1 MMPFKPSERAQAVTD
16 RAKTFYSTQIL
27 PRHREWVRT
36 VCREGKPAAFMKDIQ
51 EKARELGLWNLGLPD
66 LAEDEP
72 GTRLSNLEFAPIAE
86 ILGRLPWASEVFNC
100 HAPETPNMIMLQALA
115 TPAQKERWL
124 CPLLN
129 GESRSAFAM
138 TEPDVASSDATNIAT
153 GIHVQ
158 GDELV
163 INGLK
168 WFATGGA
175 HPDCSF
181 LIVMGVSDPD
191 LGRTGRHSM
200 VIVPMDTPG
209 VRVTRSLSY
218 LGWEDH
224 GAPIAEIQCEDVSVP
239 RENLLGERGSGFAGA
254 QVRLGPARIHH
265 CMRCVGL
272 AEMVLSLM
280 LARSGERAA
289 FGRNLIDYD
298 TVQRWV
304 AEARIDINQTRLFI
318 QHAAWL
324 LDRSSSRDTWQA
336 ISQIKVATPRML
348 QKITDRAL
356 QVFGA
361 MGGTDETLLH
371 HAATYARWLR
381 IADGPDEVHLRQI
394 FRGEQRPE
402 WSIAECPY
410 ITPASAARTA
420 QSERTR

>member
-1 MMPFKPSERAQAVTD
+1 MMVSFEISEPAHAVIERAQA
-16 RAKTFYSTQIL
+16 FYAAQIL
-27 PRHREWVRT
+27 PRHREWVQT
-36 VCREGKPAAFMKDIQ
+36 VCRDGKPAAFVKDLQ
-51 EKARELGLWNLGLPD
+51 KKAREQGLWNLGIPD

-86 ILGRLPWASEVFNC
+86 LLGRLPWASEVFNC

-124 CPLLN
+124 HPLMN
-129 GESRSAFAM
+129 GETRSAFAM
-138 TEPDVASSDATNIAT
+138 TEPAVASSDATNIAT
-153 GIHVQ
+153 RIDLQ
-158 GDELV
+158 GDDLV
-163 INGLK
+163 INGHK

-175 HPDCSF
+175 HPECSF

-200 VIVPMDTPG
+200 VIVPVDTPG
-209 VRVTRSLSY
+209 VRVTRSLRY
-218 LGWEDH
+218 MGWEDH
-224 GAPIAEIQCEDVSVP
+224 SAPIAEIRLDDVRVP
-239 RENLLGERGSGFAGA
+239 VENLLGQRGGGFAGA

-272 AEMVLSLM
+272 AEMVLSVM
-280 LARSGERAA
+280 MARANERTA
-289 FGRNLIDYD
+289 FGRDVIEYE

-324 LDRSSSRDTWQA
+324 LDNNPGRDAWGA
-336 ISQIKVATPRML
+336 ISQIKVATPSML

-361 MGGTDETLLH
+361 LGGTDDTLLH

-381 IADGPDEVHLRQI
+381 IADGPDEVHLRQV
-394 FRGEQRPE
+394 FRAEPQPD
-402 WSIAECPY
+402 WSIADCPY
-410 ITPASAARTA
+410 ITPAAVN
-420 QSERTR
+420 

>member
-1 MMPFKPSERAQAVTD
+1 MMPFEISEHAQAVVD
-16 RAKTFYSTQIL
+16 RAETFYSRQIL
-27 PRHREWVRT
+27 PRHRMWVQT
-36 VCREGKPAAFMKDIQ
+36 VCRDGKPADFMKELQDQ
-51 EKARELGLWNLGLPD
+51 AREQGLWNLGLPD
-66 LAEDEP
+66 LADDEP
-72 GTRLSNLEFAPIAE
+72 GTRLSNLEFAPVAE
-86 ILGRLPWASEVFNC
+86 IIGRLPWASEVFNC

-115 TPAQKERWL
+115 TPAQRVQWL
-124 CPLLN
+124 HPLLN
-129 GESRSAFAM
+129 GETRSAFAM

-153 GIHVQ
+153 RIELQ

-163 INGLK
+163 INGHK

-181 LIVMGVSDPD
+181 AIVMGVSDPG

-200 VIVPMDTPG
+200 VIVPTDTKG
-209 VRVTRSLSY
+209 VRVTRSLRY

-224 GAPIAEIQCEDVSVP
+224 VAPIAEIRLDDVRVP
-239 RENLLGERGSGFAGA
+239 LENLLGQRGGGFTGA

-272 AEMVLSLM
+272 AEVVLSLM
-280 LARSGERAA
+280 MARAAERKA
-289 FGRNLIDYD
+289 FGRDVIEYD
-298 TVQRWV
+298 TTQRWI
-304 AEARIDINQTRLFI
+304 AEARIDIDQTRLFI

-324 LDRSSSRDTWQA
+324 LDNTSGRDTWRA

-348 QKITDRAL
+348 QTITDRAL

-361 MGGTDETLLH
+361 LGGTDDTLLH

-381 IADGPDEVHLRQI
+381 IGDGPDEVHLRQI
-394 FRGEQRPE
+394 YRSERLPD

-410 ITPASAARTA
+410 NTPADTLRMET
-420 QSERTR
+420 TR